1 MKNVDY
7 FFRRIIRHA
16 IFKGRFCACLVILIS
31 HFSFLIPHFAMAQV
45 GTWKHYLAYHEIQ
58 DIHKAGDNLF
68 VLASNGLYQYNLNDQ
83 SITTYDR
90 TNGLS
95 DTHITHI
102 AWSNAAKRLIVVYE
116 NSNIDL
122 VDINGDVTNIAAL
135 YNKSTTE
142 NKTVTDVRIDGIY
155 AWLVTGFA
163 ILKVNLQKAEIADTY
178 TPNNPDYPT
187 SLPEKST
194 ADYDQYISTVSTLKP
209 IGPDYNHFYEAKFL
223 NNKLY
228 TTGGFFISGMPDPHY
243 PGIIQVYDGN
253 DWTTYEENISEKTG
267 YQYIDINCLDVMPGN
282 PQYVI
287 AGGRTG
293 LYEFNNGSLVRYHN
307 QDNSPLKGAID
318 RGKVLDNNH
327 VLISAMKFD
336 SNGHL
341 WVLNNQTE
349 GVTLLEFDP
358 VNNKWTDH
366 HNKALT
372 NDNGI
377 GKHTFRSMFIDSRK
391 LLWFVNDSWVEPAVF
406 CCDMENDIVIRY
418 DNFVNQ
424 DGQRYTISWITCVC
438 EDKDGN
444 IWVGTDK
451 GPFMIQKSEVGESSV
466 TFTQIKI
473 PRNDGSDYADY
484 LLNGVSISS
493 IAIDG
498 GNRKWFGSDN
508 AGAFLIS
515 ADNMQQ
521 LQSFTTA
528 NSKLISDNIAYI
540 TINPT
545 SGEVFFLSDNGLC
558 SYQSDA
564 TEASETMDDDN
575 VYAYPNP
582 VTPDYTGLITVTG
595 LTYDADVKVTASNGA
610 LIAEGRSNGGM
621 FTWDGCDK
629 KGRRVASGIYMVIAA
644 TSNGKKGTV
653 CKIAIIN

>member
-1 MKNVDY
+1 MKKLFV
-7 FFRRIIRHA
+7 IVLSLCCCH
-16 IFKGRFCACLVILIS
+16 LV
-31 HFSFLIPHFAMAQV
+31 AAQV
-45 GTWKHYLAYHEIQ
+45 GTWKHYLAYHEVQ
-58 DIHKAGDNLF
+58 DIKKAGDNLF

-90 TNGLS
+90 INGLS
-95 DTHITHI
+95 DTYITHI
-102 AWSNAAKRLIVVYE
+102 GWSQQAKRLIVVYE

-122 VDINGDVTNIAAL
+122 VDINGNVTNIAAL

-142 NKTVTDVRIDGIY
+142 DKTVTDVRIDGIY
-155 AWLVTGFA
+155 AWLVTSFA

-178 TPNNPDYPT
+178 TPNHPNYPT

-194 ADYDQYISTVSTLKP
+194 EDYDKYISTVNTLKP
-209 IGPDYNHFYEAKFL
+209 MGPDYNHFYEAKFL
-223 NNKLY
+223 NGQLY

-253 DWTTYEENISEKTG
+253 DWTTYEENVSEKTG
-267 YQYIDINCLDVMPGN
+267 YQYIDINCLDVMPNN
-282 PQYVI
+282 PQYVV
-287 AGGRTG
+287 AGGKTG
-293 LYEFNNGSLVRYHN
+293 LYEFVNGALVRYHN
-307 QDNSPLKGAID
+307 QDNSPLKGAVD

-327 VLISAMKFD
+327 VLISAIKFD

-358 VNNKWTDH
+358 VNNKWKDH

-406 CCDMENDIVIRY
+406 CYDMENDIVFRY

-424 DGQRYTISWITCVC
+424 DSQRYTVSWITSVC
-438 EDKDGN
+438 EDKEGN

-451 GPFMIQKSEVGESSV
+451 GPFMIQKSEVGESNV

-515 ADNMQQ
+515 SDNMKQ

-528 NSKLISDNIAYI
+528 NSKLISDNISYI

-545 SGEVFFLSDNGLC
+545 SGEVFFLSDYGLC

-595 LTYDADVKVTASNGA
+595 LTYDTDVKVTASNGA

-629 KGRRVASGIYMVIAA
+629 KGRRVASGIYMVITA
-644 TSNGKKGTV
+644 TRDGNKGTV
-653 CKIAIIN
+653 CKIAVIN

>member
-1 MKNVDY
+1 MRHVSQWFNQTKVKGLFLLLFY
-7 FFRRIIRHA
+7 LFTFF
-16 IFKGRFCACLVILIS
+16 LPLQ
-31 HFSFLIPHFAMAQV
+31 AQV
-45 GTWKHYLAYHEIQ
+45 GTWKHYLAYHEVQ
-58 DIHKAGDNLF
+58 DIQKAGDDLF
-68 VLASNGLYQYNLNDQ
+68 VLASNGLYQYNINDQ

-90 TNGLS
+90 NNGLS

-102 AWSNAAKRLIVVYE
+102 GWSQQAKRLIAVYE

-122 VDINGDVTNIAAL
+122 VDTKGNVINISAL
-135 YNKSTTE
+135 FSKSTTE
-142 NKTVTDVRIDGIY
+142 DKTVTDVRIDGIY

-163 ILKVNLQKAEIADTY
+163 IIKVNMQKAEITDTY
-178 TPNNPDYPT
+178 TPSHPDYPT

-194 ADYDQYISTVSTLKP
+194 ADYDKYISIVQTLDP
-209 IGPDYNHFYEAKFL
+209 MGPDYNYFYEGKFL
-223 NNKLY
+223 NGQLY

-253 DWTTYEENISEKTG
+253 DWTTYEENIDKKTG
-267 YQYIDINCLDVMPGN
+267 YRYIDINCLDVMPGN

-293 LYEFNNGSLVRYHN
+293 MYEFNNGALVRYHN
-307 QDNSPLKGAID
+307 KDNSPLRGAVD
-318 RGKVLDNNH
+318 NGKHLGNDH
-327 VLISAMKFD
+327 VLISGMKFD
-336 SNGHL
+336 KNGHL

-358 VNNKWTDH
+358 VENKWTDH
-366 HNKALT
+366 HNKILT

-377 GKHTFRSMFIDSRK
+377 GKHAFRSMIIDSRG
-391 LLWFVNDSWVEPAVF
+391 LLWFVNDNWVQPAVF
-406 CCDMENDIVIRY
+406 VCDMENNVIVKY

-424 DGQRYTISWITCVC
+424 DGTHYNINWITCVC
-438 EDKDGN
+438 EDRDGN
-444 IWVGTDK
+444 IWMGTDM

-466 TFTQIKI
+466 TFYQVKI
-473 PRNDGSDYADY
+473 PRNDGTNYADY
-484 LLNGVSISS
+484 LLTGVSIST

-521 LQSFTTA
+521 LQNFTTA
-528 NSKLISDNIAYI
+528 NSKLISDNISYI

-545 SGEVFFLSDNGLC
+545 SGEVFFLSDYGLC
-558 SYQSDA
+558 SFMSDA
-564 TEASETMDDDN
+564 SEPTESMDDDT

-582 VTPDYTGLITVTG
+582 VTPDYTGLITITG
-595 LTYDADVKVTASNGA
+595 LTYDADVKITSSNGA

-621 FTWDGCDK
+621 FTWDGKDRNGK
-629 KGRRVASGIYMVIAA
+629 RVAAGVYMVVTA
-644 TSNGKKGTV
+644 TSSGSKGTV
-653 CKIAIIN
+653 CKIAVIN

>member
-1 MKNVDY
+1 MKHLIKWFNHTKVK
-7 FFRRIIRHA
+7 A
-16 IFKGRFCACLVILIS
+16 IFLLPFCL
-31 HFSFLIPHFAMAQV
+31 FTFLPLNAQV
-45 GTWKHYLAYHEIQ
+45 GTWRHYLAYHEVQ
-58 DIHKAGDNLF
+58 DIQKADNNLF
-68 VLASNGLYQYNLNDQ
+68 VLASNNLYQYNLNDQ
-83 SITTYDR
+83 SITNYDR

-95 DTHITHI
+95 DTYITHI
-102 AWSNAAKRLIVVYE
+102 AWSSQAKCLIAVYE

-122 VDINGDVTNIAAL
+122 VDINGNVTNIAAL

-142 NKTVTDVRIDGIY
+142 DKTVTDVRIEGIY

-163 ILKVNLQKAEIADTY
+163 IIKVNLQKAEIADTY
-178 TPNNPDYPT
+178 TPNNPNYPT
-187 SLPEKST
+187 SLPEKNK
-194 ADYDQYISTVSTLKP
+194 ADYDQYISIVSTLKP
-209 IGPDYNHFYEAKFL
+209 MGPDYNHFYEAKFL
-223 NNKLY
+223 NEQLY
-228 TTGGFFISGMPDPHY
+228 TTGGFFISGMPDPVY

-267 YQYIDINCLDVMPGN
+267 YRYIDINCLDVAPDN

-293 LYEFNNGSLVRYHN
+293 MYEFNNGALVRYHN
-307 QDNSPLKGAID
+307 MDNSPLRSAID
-318 RGKVLDNNH
+318 RGKQLSNNY

-336 SNGHL
+336 NKGHL

-349 GVTLLEFDP
+349 GVTLLEYNPTD
-358 VNNKWTDH
+358 NKWTDH
-366 HNKALT
+366 HNKVLT

-377 GKHTFRSMFIDSRK
+377 GKHTFRSMFFDSRG

-406 CCDMENDIVIRY
+406 CCDTEKDIVIKY
-418 DNFVNQ
+418 DDFVNQ
-424 DGQRYTISWITCVC
+424 DGQRYTVSWITCVC
-438 EDKDGN
+438 EDKEGN

-451 GPFMIQKSEVGESSV
+451 GPFMIQKNEVGESKV

-508 AGAFLIS
+508 TGAFLIS
-515 ADNMQQ
+515 ADNMKQ

-528 NSKLISDNIAYI
+528 NSKLISDNISFI

-545 SGEVFFLSDNGLC
+545 SGEVFFLSDKGLC
-558 SYQSDA
+558 SYMSDA
-564 TEASETMDDDN
+564 TEASETMEDDN

-582 VTPDYTGLITVTG
+582 VTADYTGFITIVG
-595 LTYDADVKVTASNGA
+595 LSYDADVKIVSSNGA

-629 KGRRVASGIYMVIAA
+629 NGSRVASGIYMVLTA
-644 TSNGKKGTV
+644 TNTGGKGTV
-653 CKIAIIN
+653 CKIAVIN

>member
-1 MKNVDY
+1 MNDKEYIKVKAWWQ
-7 FFRRIIRHA
+7 RI
-16 IFKGRFCACLVILIS
+16 LLLLLIVS
-31 HFSFLIPHFAMAQV
+31 PFHLFTLSSLQAQV
-45 GTWKHYLAYHEIQ
+45 GTWKHYLAYHEVQ
-58 DIHKAGDNLF
+58 DIYAADNYLF

-83 SITTYDR
+83 SITSYDR

-102 AWSNAAKRLIVVYE
+102 GWSQQAKRLIAVYE

-122 VDINGDVTNIAAL
+122 IDTKGNVTNISAL
-135 YNKSTTE
+135 YSKSTTE
-142 NKTVTDVRIDGIY
+142 DKTVTDVRIDGIY

-163 ILKVNLQKAEIADTY
+163 IIKVNMQKAEITDTY
-178 TPNNPDYPT
+178 TPNHPDYPT

-194 ADYDQYISTVSTLKP
+194 ADYDKYISTVETLDP
-209 IGPDYNHFYEAKFL
+209 MGPDYNHFYEAKFL
-223 NNKLY
+223 NGKLY

-253 DWTTYEENISEKTG
+253 DWMTYEENIDKKTG
-267 YQYIDINCLDVMPGN
+267 YQYIDINCLDVMPDN

-293 LYEFNNGSLVRYHN
+293 MYEFNNGALVRYHN
-307 QDNSPLKGAID
+307 KDNSPLRGAID
-318 RGKVLDNNH
+318 NGKQLGNEY
-327 VLISAMKFD
+327 VLISGMKFD
-336 SNGHL
+336 KNGHL

-358 VNNKWTDH
+358 IENKWTDH
-366 HNKALT
+366 HHKILT
-372 NDNGI
+372 NENGI
-377 GKHTFRSMFIDSRK
+377 GKHAFRSLIIDSRG
-391 LLWFVNDSWVEPAVF
+391 LLWFVNDNWVQPAVF
-406 CCDMENDIVIRY
+406 VCDMENDIIVKY

-424 DGQRYTISWITCVC
+424 DGTRYNINWITCVC
-438 EDKDGN
+438 EDKEGN
-444 IWVGTDK
+444 IWVGTDM

-466 TFTQIKI
+466 TFYQVKI
-473 PRNDGSDYADY
+473 PRNDGTDYADY
-484 LLNGVSISS
+484 LLSGVSISS
-493 IAIDG
+493 IAVDG

-545 SGEVFFLSDNGLC
+545 SGEVFFLSDRGLC
-558 SYQSDA
+558 SYKSDA
-564 TEASETMDDDN
+564 SEPAESMDDDT

-595 LTYDADVKVTASNGA
+595 LTYDADVKITSSNGA

-621 FTWDGCDK
+621 FTWDGKDK
-629 KGRRVASGIYMVIAA
+629 NGNRVASGVYMVITA
-644 TSNGKKGTV
+644 TSSGSKGTV
-653 CKIAIIN
+653 CKIAVIN